1 MKKIM
6 DIYYQIWVDCL
17 LRMKAQEKNKP
28 NDWKVWSMIMMSV
41 AMMLNLML
49 FMSIL
54 QEDILSISFYYT
66 NFPIPDKYNGVF
78 DTLLLFALPVVVVNY
93 LLIFR
98 NKKYEKLIEK
108 YPYRN
113 GKLAVPYVVISLL
126 LPVVLVFIL
135 VVFIQ

>member
-6 DIYYQIWVDCL
+6 DIYYQIWVDNL
-17 LRMKAQEKNKP
+17 LRMKSQEKNKH
-28 NDWKVWSMIMMSV
+28 NWKQWSMIAMSL
-41 AMMLNLML
+41 AMTLNFML

-54 QEDILSISFYYT
+54 QSYILGISFYVI
-66 NFPIPDKYNGVF
+66 NFPIPDEYNGVL
-78 DTLLLFALPVVVVNY
+78 DILLLFVLPVVVVNY

-98 NKKYEKLIEK
+98 NKRYEKLIEK

-113 GKLAVPYVVISLL
+113 GKLAVPYVMISIF

>member
-1 MKKIM
+1 M
-6 DIYYQIWVDCL
+6 DIYYQVWVDNL
-17 LRMKAQEKNKP
+17 LRMKSQEKNKH
-28 NDWKVWSMIMMSV
+28 NWKQWSMIAMSL
-41 AMMLNLML
+41 AMTLNFML

-54 QEDILSISFYYT
+54 QSYILGISFYVI
-66 NFPIPDKYNGVF
+66 NFPIPDEYNGVL
-78 DTLLLFALPVVVVNY
+78 DILLLFVLPVVVVNY

-98 NKKYEKLIEK
+98 NKRYEKLIEK

-113 GKLAVPYVVISLL
+113 GKLAVPYVMISIF

>member
-1 MKKIM
+1 M

-17 LRMKAQEKNKP
+17 LRMKAQENNKHS
-28 NDWKVWSMIMMSV
+28 WKQWSMVAMSL
-41 AMMLNLML
+41 AMMLNFML

-54 QEDILSISFYYT
+54 QEDILGISFYYT
-66 NFPIPDKYNGVF
+66 NFSIPDEYNGVL
-78 DTLLLFALPVVVVNY
+78 DVLLLFLLPVVVVNY

-98 NKKYEKLIEK
+98 KKRYEKLIEK

-113 GKLAVPYVVISLL
+113 GKLAIPYVVISLM
-126 LPVVLVFIL
+126 LPVVLVIIL